1 MKLHLLA
8 AFILLFA
15 CNDTSSYRLQE
26 IEARKIEYAK
36 TSGIFYSIFDTA
48 FYFAT
53 QEGILAKSD
62 TSFKIIFAKKFD
74 NLILSHLF
82 VDEFFIFVVSQKDI
96 LKIDKRNLEIK
107 EKQPLSRF
115 NSKFSEI
122 KGIYFNPI
130 KKTFDAVVL
139 KKNTVFIFHLN
150 PINYNKI
157 KASKINNVKSVDCSF
172 QNSKY
177 LYFVDN
183 KRKRIRIFDM
193 TLDFK
198 EIKTLT
204 FFAPEIVS
212 GTFAPPNLILLL
224 STETRRAF
232 KYKF

>member
-15 CNDTSSYRLQE
+15 CNETNSYRLQE
-26 IEARKIEYAK
+26 IDVRKIEFAK
-36 TSGIFYSIFDTA
+36 PSGIYYSIFDTA
-48 FYFAT
+48 FYVAN
-53 QEGILAKSD
+53 QEGILAKCD
-62 TSFKIIFAKKFD
+62 TSFKIIFANKFD

-82 VDEFFIFVVSQKDI
+82 VDEFFIFTVSRKDI

-107 EKQPLSRF
+107 ERQSLSKF

-130 KKTFDAVVL
+130 RKTFDAVVL
-139 KKNTVFIFHLN
+139 KKNTVFIFHLS
-150 PINYNKI
+150 PINFNKI
-157 KASKINNVKSVDCSF
+157 KASKITNVKSVDCSF

-183 KRKRIRIFDM
+183 KRKSIRIFDL

-204 FFAPEIVS
+204 FIAPEIVS
-212 GTFAPPNLILLL
+212 GTFAPPNFILLL
-224 STETRRAF
+224 SAETRRTF